1 MSDCSKALKIKGKIA
16 AFMICFRENTPY
28 ESRNYHYFNEKHDQ
42 FLYVDRIGVLKGLEN
57 NGLGTILYKY
67 IIKNFGKNLKLCAEI
82 NIKPMNKASILF
94 HEKHDFKRVSEKLL
108 NENYKVVYMERNA
121 S

>member
-1 MSDCSKALKIKGKIA
+1 MC
-16 AFMICFRENTPY
+16 
-28 ESRNYHYFNEKHDQ
+28 
-42 FLYVDRIGVLKGLEN
+42 
-57 NGLGTILYKY
+57 
-67 IIKNFGKNLKLCAEI
+67 EI